1 MDGLREGERLV
12 DLQRNGLRLIQDRG
26 RFCFGMDA
34 VLLSGYADVK
44 RGETVLDLG
53 TGTGILPLLLS
64 AKTEAAHLTG
74 LEIQHNSA
82 ETASRNV
89 CLNGLQ
95 ERISIVEG
103 DLKNSAKL
111 FGKACF
117 DVVVSN
123 PPYMTGGHGI
133 VNPNDEKAIAR
144 HEVLCTFSDIA
155 EAAETVLR
163 PGGRLYLVHRPFR
176 LSEILCTLQARGLT
190 PKRMRLVYPYI
201 DREPNMVLL
210 MCVRG
215 GKERLQVEKPLIV
228 WKKPGEYTEEVSEW
242 YGF

>member
-133 VNPNDEKAIAR
+133 VNGVA
-144 HEVLCTFSDIA
+144 SDCQ
-155 EAAETVLR
+155 T
-163 PGGRLYLVHRPFR
+163 
-176 LSEILCTLQARGLT
+176 
-190 PKRMRLVYPYI
+190 
-201 DREPNMVLL
+201 
-210 MCVRG
+210 
-215 GKERLQVEKPLIV
+215 
-228 WKKPGEYTEEVSEW
+228 
-242 YGF
+242 